1 MAFKVSTPHLHIKS
15 EVMSMAEERVR
26 KAAVNVLNYVG
37 NEAAEEARNHGDYH
51 DQTGNLR
58 SSIGYVVTDGV
69 TISNGSNKI
78 FKDGHE
84 GAAKAK
90 GLLQKYAEQHHD
102 DIELHLVAGMEY
114 AGYVER
120 IHHKNVLSSAR
131 ILLDDIVPKRLEES
145 GLTVK
150 KISKR

>member
-15 EVMSMAEERVR
+15 EVMSMAEERAR
-26 KAAVNVLNYVG
+26 KVAVNVLNYAG
-37 NEAAEEARNHGDYH
+37 NEAIEEARDHGDYT

-58 SSIGYVVTDGV
+58 SSIGYVVTDGT
-69 TISNGSNKI
+69 TISSSNNKVY
-78 FKDGHE
+78 KGGHE
-84 GAAKAK
+84 GAEKAN
-90 GLLQKYAEQHHD
+90 GLLKKYAEQHHD